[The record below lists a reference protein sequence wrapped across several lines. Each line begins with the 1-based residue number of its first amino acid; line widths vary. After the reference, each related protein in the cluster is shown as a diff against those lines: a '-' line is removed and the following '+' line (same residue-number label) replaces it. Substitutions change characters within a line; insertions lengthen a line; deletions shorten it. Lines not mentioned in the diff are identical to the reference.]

1 MLAEVPSATLLGVEG
16 HRVLVEVH
24 VGQGLPGF
32 TVVGLPD
39 ASCREARDRVRAAVL
54 SSKLKWPDTR
64 ITVNLAP
71 THVRKVGSGLDLAIA
86 MALLGASN
94 QLNPEALKGLMFL
107 GELGLNGTLRPILGI
122 LPLDR

>member
-54 SSKLKWPDTR
+54 SSKLKC
-64 ITVNLAP
+64 
-71 THVRKVGSGLDLAIA
+71 SGFSFSYSHQLLQFTAILQRDLY
-86 MALLGASN
+86 
-94 QLNPEALKGLMFL
+94 
-107 GELGLNGTLRPILGI
+107 LRMII
-122 LPLDR
+122 